1 MQGIALVGAG
11 LALLTTLGIG
21 LVAHEL
27 THAAVL
33 HAFGVP
39 YDIRWFPGQAADD
52 SLNAGV
58 SSAWATVTP
67 RRIPPGMSAWTLRL
81 SAVAPLALAAPF
93 LLVPAGVLP
102 DPLAGPAP
110 VVAATVAWLGCALP
124 SPRDFSLFWGADQ
137 VVANPQRC
145 GDGQ

>member
-11 LALLTTLGIG
+11 LALLATLGIG

-39 YDIRWFPGQAADD
+39 YDIRWFPGRAADD
-52 SLNAGV
+52 SL
-58 SSAWATVTP
+58 
-67 RRIPPGMSAWTLRL
+67 M
-81 SAVAPLALAAPF
+81 
-93 LLVPAGVLP
+93 VPAGVLP

-137 VVANPQRC
+137 VVANPQCC